1 MLAAAAS
8 PLPLEY
14 RDVSVLLP
22 TDAAVPSAG
31 VVSDESGQFRRISDL
46 VNQPTVLVFADLTCR
61 TLCGPTLAFV
71 ASALEQSGLRAGEDF
86 RLLIVSIDSKDGAT
100 DAARM
105 RRDYLDS
112 STIGPAAAFVTA
124 DQRTVEAMTSALGYR
139 YSFDAE
145 AGQYV
150 HPEAAY
156 VLRKDGKVSRVLTG
170 LGLSGEEVRLALVEA
185 SEGRSGSVGDRVRL
199 LCSAFDPAHG
209 TYDLVVSRVLAG
221 TAIVTIAFLG
231 GGIGWLA
238 RKDPLLHVPC
248 EQEDRPGHNDRC
260 GQTQHECDWREIERR
275 QDQHGGFE
283 IAQHECDRG
292 N

>member
-1 MLAAAAS
+1 MSSLDVRSHRVWQAVATVVALFGSMLAAAAS

-238 RKDPLLHVPC
+238 LAS
-248 EQEDRPGHNDRC
+248 
-260 GQTQHECDWREIERR
+260 RR
-275 QDQHGGFE
+275 T
-283 IAQHECDRG
+283 A
-292 N
+292 